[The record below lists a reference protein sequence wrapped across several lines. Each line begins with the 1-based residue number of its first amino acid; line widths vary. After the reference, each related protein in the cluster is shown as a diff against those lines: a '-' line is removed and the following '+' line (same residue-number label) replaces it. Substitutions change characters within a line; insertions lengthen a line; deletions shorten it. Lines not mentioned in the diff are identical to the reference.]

1 MEKEEWGDRRS
12 GDIGVEKEE
21 WGYRR
26 SGEIGAVGDGVKR
39 HVEIDKEILKK
50 SLGAKKLLY
59 CNTKRGKEIDAE
71 RKEDRL
77 M

>member
-21 WGYRR
+21 WGYSR

-50 SLGAKKLLY
+50 SLGGQRNY
-59 CNTKRGKEIDAE
+59 CIAIQRGGK
-71 RKEDRL
+71 RL
-77 M
+77 MQSVRKID